1 MRRLPPAGVLL
12 PLVLAIAL
20 MPVVEHLAFA
30 SNDDPAA
37 RASATCSDYS
47 NQRDAQLKRD
57 TRDADGD
64 GIYCESLP
72 CPCLEPGRAGGGGG
86 GSRKGDDPRGCRL
99 VRRPVR
105 VRFDDDRW
113 PHIADH
119 IRDAQRLRDQRGRL
133 RFRRVF
139 HIDRAGADENRRQSL
154 QGILTRKGFDR
165 DEYPPAVAREGGK
178 GAHVRYVRS
187 GENRSAG
194 SFMGHELEGFCSK
207 QRFQM
212 LAVR

>member
-1 MRRLPPAGVLL
+1 LKLSTGVLVGL
-12 PLVLAIAL
+12 LVAALA
-20 MPVVEHLAFA
+20 A
-30 SNDDPAA
+30 SQSSADRPAA
-37 RASATCSDYS
+37 HASATCSDYS
-47 NQRDAQLKRD
+47 NQADAQRAKD

-72 CPCLEPGRAGGGGG
+72 CPCLKPGGGGDPP
-86 GSRKGDDPRGCRL
+86 KADDPSGCRR
-99 VRRPVR
+99 VGRVVR

-113 PHIADH
+113 PNIADH
-119 IRDAQRLRDQRGRL
+119 MRDAQRLRKRGRL
-133 RFRRVF
+133 RFPRVF
-139 HIDRAGADENRRQSL
+139 HIDRAGADQNREQSL
-154 QGILTRKGFDR
+154 AGIPTKKGYDR

-194 SFMGHELEGFCSK
+194 SFMGNKLESYCSR
-207 QRFQM
+207 QRFRL

>member
-1 MRRLPPAGVLL
+1 VKRLLFFGA
-12 PLVLAIAL
+12 VLAAVIATT
-20 MPVVEHLAFA
+20 LA
-30 SNDDPAA
+30 PALA
-37 RASATCSDYS
+37 DRPEAHAAKVCSDYS
-47 NQRDAQLKRD
+47 NQREAQLNKD

-72 CPCLEPGRAGGGGG
+72 CPCLKPGSDGGGGG
-86 GSRKGDDPRGCRL
+86 EGPSAHDPSGCHIARRL
-99 VRRPVR
+99 VR

-119 IRDAQRLRDQRGRL
+119 IRDAQRLRSRGRL
-133 RFRRVF
+133 RFRRVL

-154 QGILTRKGFDR
+154 QGIPTRKGFDR

-178 GAHVRYVRS
+178 GADVRYVRS

-194 SFMGHELEGFCSK
+194 SYMGNELGSYCSK
-207 QRFQM
+207 QRFRL
-212 LAVR
+212 LAVP